1 MNLWKYNPI
10 TGCWRIERMCDE
22 ATAATWLELF
32 RSDEPKA
39 YFALS
44 RFSPRIDPT
53 KDKAAIER
61 ASS

>member
-1 MNLWKYNPI
+1 MNIWRFNPI

-22 ATAATWLELF
+22 TTSALWLALF
-32 RSDEPKA
+32 QSDEPNA

-53 KDKAAIER
+53 KKAPQ
-61 ASS
+61 S